1 MSSKAIEP
9 GDMVAYAVDGI
20 YVTGRVTRLLPGGWL
35 VKSPEG
41 HLSRETVVLPMRTP
55 AESESVVRTIAGL
68 PPAK

>member
-1 MSSKAIEP
+1 MARAIEP
-9 GDMVAYAVDGI
+9 GDMVAYPVDGI

-41 HLSRETVVLPMRTP
+41 YLSRQTVVLPMRT
-55 AESESVVRTIAGL
+55 AEESEAVVRTIAGL